1 MAGSSGLVML
11 ATRHYWNACLPLL
24 SSAVSR
30 RQSKGTVQRV
40 ISVIN
45 KMEAKKQVRQ
55 RAGVPGP
62 MVPLRCFLQKGG
74 RGFQGESSPGTD
86 HTGGDGSHRRTM
98 AHG

>member
-62 MVPLRCFLQKGG
+62 MVPLRWT
-74 RGFQGESSPGTD
+74 RVP
-86 HTGGDGSHRRTM
+86 RREQPWD
-98 AHG
+98 